1 MTKFWAITLIL
12 AVSIAQLIGSSFAV
26 PLQIEETV
34 ADTINTLY
42 NDLPNSSPLDLNAR
56 HELLLEFEKHFAQL
70 SREAIRVILADLK
83 AAKSAQSV
91 ATQEKITALT
101 NALAIIENVNLI
113 NEPLDEFEL
122 LIVTN
127 IIGDLLAQSNIQLVS
142 AVKEHR
148 KLAFELE
155 YFNFIFG
162 EVFDDFVATLTP
174 QERQLDAELV
184 ELHQQLNESDE
195 DEKWLIWI
203 KLWNYFKF

>member
-26 PLQIEETV
+26 PVQIEETV

-101 NALAIIENVNLI
+101 DALAIIENVNLI

-184 ELHQQLNESDE
+184 ELHQQYKESDE